1 MSDKFISDLNRA
13 RDLNSYD
20 LIPISQGG
28 NNVEL
33 KASVSQIFGD
43 DSQWLRFNLNNN
55 YRHPDPTNFPKYRKV
70 GKVTHLGGTL
80 YIPYVF
86 GDETHNYQSVKVD
99 SNSFYNNNGGSL
111 FLRSQN
117 NTFSCMLLDAAP
129 EKSVFFRNIVLTQRY
144 VVDQLNYNSNDDY
157 SIPLTT
163 VVTLEITSLGRIAI
177 HSIESQTNGL
187 AKSNPLTQL
196 ASVLPK
202 DSNFPSFNQ
211 VNIGLSSEND
221 AITIP
226 PFTNNVLV
234 PEDINTTKASDLG
247 GFRIDLSG
255 LHFINSKRKELDLV
269 FNWA

>member
-1 MSDKFISDLNRA
+1 
-13 RDLNSYD
+13 
-20 LIPISQGG
+20 
-28 NNVEL
+28 
-33 KASVSQIFGD
+33 
-43 DSQWLRFNLNNN
+43 
-55 YRHPDPTNFPKYRKV
+55 
-70 GKVTHLGGTL
+70 
-80 YIPYVF
+80 
-86 GDETHNYQSVKVD
+86 
-99 SNSFYNNNGGSL
+99 
-111 FLRSQN
+111 
-117 NTFSCMLLDAAP
+117 MLLDAAP